1 MSTPPRAVSSSELYL
16 RLLRY
21 VAPYRHVFVVAI
33 LGAILVALTEV
44 ALPAIM
50 KPLLDGLFVERDAAA
65 IRWMPLIIIA
75 LFVVRGLA
83 EYAASYCMAW
93 VGNRLVMDLRARMF
107 ARLLELPTPY
117 YDDQASGNLISK
129 LTFDVTQVTAA
140 ATSVLV
146 AIFKDGVAIIG
157 LLSWMFWLNWQLTL
171 LSLLMTPL
179 IILIVRLVSIRL
191 RNTSRD
197 VQNAMG
203 EVTQVIQEAIEGH
216 KIVKLYGGQAY
227 EGGRF
232 EQQTNR
238 VRRFLMKQAAAA
250 AASVP
255 FVQLVAASALAAMI
269 FFATRDAS
277 ITVGSVVSF
286 LAAMLMLTAPLK
298 RVTSVNEPLQRGLAA
313 AESVFALLDQSG
325 ERDTGSLTIARAR
338 GELVFEHIG
347 LRYEG
352 AERQALDNINLHIKP
367 GETVALVGAS
377 GAGKST
383 VANLVPCFYRP
394 TSGRITL
401 DGHDLADI
409 KLASLRANIALVSQD
424 VVLFNDT
431 VAANIAYGAMNGATE
446 AQIQAAA
453 DAAHASEFIR
463 QMPQGYATIVGE
475 NGVKLSGGQR
485 QRLAIAR
492 ALLKNAPVLVLDEA
506 TSALDSESERHVQA
520 ALETLMQ
527 GRTTLV
533 IAHRLSTVENADR
546 IVVLDKG
553 SIVEIGTH
561 RELLAQGR
569 TYAKLYQ
576 IQFSGQVSAQ
586 MSTQV
591 SDAAA

>member
-1 MSTPPRAVSSSELYL
+1 MKSPSRSVSSRELYL

-21 VAPYRHVFVVAI
+21 VAPYRHVFLVAI
-33 LGAILVALTEV
+33 AGAILVALTEA

-50 KPLLDGLFVERDAAA
+50 KPLFDGVFVERDAMA

-83 EYAASYCMAW
+83 EYAATYCMAW
-93 VGNRLVMDLRARMF
+93 VSNRLVMDLRTLMF
-107 ARLLELPTPY
+107 ARLLELPTPM

-129 LTFDVTQVTAA
+129 LTFDVTQVTSA

-146 AIFKDGVAIIG
+146 AVFKDGVAIIG
-157 LLSWMFWLNWQLTL
+157 LLGWMFWLNWKLTL

-179 IILIVRLVSIRL
+179 IVFIVRVVSVRL
-191 RNTSRD
+191 RNSSRD
-197 VQNAMG
+197 VQNSMG

-227 EGGRF
+227 EAGRF
-232 EQQTNR
+232 EQETNR

-269 FFATRDAS
+269 FFATRDSA
-277 ITVGSVVSF
+277 ITVGSFVSF
-286 LAAMLMLTAPLK
+286 LTAMLMLTAPLK

-313 AESVFALLDQSG
+313 AESVFALLDQPG
-325 ERDTGSLTIARAR
+325 ETDTGSVTIERTQ
-338 GELVFEHIG
+338 GELLFNNVS
-347 LRYEG
+347 LRYDG
-352 AERQALDNINLHIKP
+352 AEQAALDSLNLHIQP

-394 TSGRITL
+394 TSGRIML
-401 DGHDLADI
+401 DGHDLAEL

-431 VAANIAYGAMNGATE
+431 VSANIAYGAMKGASE
-446 AQIQAAA
+446 VEIQAAA
-453 DAAHASEFIR
+453 DAAHATEFIR
-463 QMPQGYATIVGE
+463 QMPQGFATIVGE

-520 ALETLMQ
+520 ALEALMK

-553 SIVEIGTH
+553 RIVEEGSH
-561 RELLAQGR
+561 RELLARGG

-576 IQFSGQVSAQ
+576 IQFSGQSIPSGQA
-586 MSTQV
+586 SH
-591 SDAAA
+591 AAA

>member
-1 MSTPPRAVSSSELYL
+1 MTAPARTPSRISSTDLYL

-21 VAPYRHVFVVAI
+21 VAPYRRVFAVAI
-33 LGAILVALTEV
+33 VGAVLVALTEA
-44 ALPAIM
+44 ALPAVM
-50 KPLLDGLFVERDAAA
+50 KPLFDGVFVERDAAA
-65 IRWMPLIIIA
+65 IRWMPLVIIG
-75 LFVVRGLA
+75 LFLVRGLA
-83 EYAASYCMAW
+83 EYAATYCMAW
-93 VGNRLVMDLRARMF
+93 VGNRLVMDLRAQMF

-117 YDDQASGNLISK
+117 YDEQASGNLISK

-146 AIFKDGVAIIG
+146 AVFKDGVAIIG
-157 LLSWMFWLNWQLTL
+157 LLGWMFWLNWKLTL

-197 VQNAMG
+197 VQTAMG

-227 EGGRF
+227 EAGRF
-232 EQQTNR
+232 EKETNR

-250 AASVP
+250 ATSVP

-277 ITVGSVVSF
+277 ITVGSFVSF
-286 LAAMLMLTAPLK
+286 LTAMLMLTAPLK

-313 AESVFALLDQSG
+313 AESVFSLLDQPG
-325 ERDTGSLTIARAR
+325 ERDTGTVHIERAR
-338 GELVFEHIG
+338 GELLFENIY

-352 AERQALDNINLHIKP
+352 AEQPALGGVHLNIAP

-394 TSGRITL
+394 TSGRVLL
-401 DGHDLADI
+401 DGHDLANL

-424 VVLFNDT
+424 VVLFNDS
-431 VAANIAYGAMNGATE
+431 VAANIAYGAMNTATE
-446 AQIQAAA
+446 AAIKAAA
-453 DAAHASEFIR
+453 DAAHATEFIT
-463 QMPQGYATIVGE
+463 QMPQGFATIVGE

-520 ALETLMQ
+520 ALDALMK

-533 IAHRLSTVENADR
+533 IAHRLSTVENANR

-553 SIVEIGTH
+553 RIVEIGTH
-561 RELLAQGR
+561 RELLALDGF
-569 TYAKLYQ
+569 YAKLYQ
-576 IQFSGQVSAQ
+576 IQFSSQAGH
-586 MSTQV
+586 
-591 SDAAA
+591 AAA

>member
-1 MSTPPRAVSSSELYL
+1 MKSPSRSVSSRELYL

-21 VAPYRHVFVVAI
+21 VAPYRHVFMVAI
-33 LGAILVALTEV
+33 AGAILVALTEA

-50 KPLLDGLFVERDAAA
+50 KPLFDGVFVERDAMA

-83 EYAASYCMAW
+83 EYAATYCMAW
-93 VGNRLVMDLRARMF
+93 VSNRLVMDLRTLMF
-107 ARLLELPTPY
+107 ARLLELPTPM

-129 LTFDVTQVTAA
+129 LTFDVTQVTSA

-146 AIFKDGVAIIG
+146 AVFKDGVAIIG
-157 LLSWMFWLNWQLTL
+157 LLGWMFWLNWKLTL

-179 IILIVRLVSIRL
+179 IVFIVRVVSVRL
-191 RNTSRD
+191 RNSSRD
-197 VQNAMG
+197 VQNSMG

-227 EGGRF
+227 EAGRF
-232 EQQTNR
+232 EQETNR

-269 FFATRDAS
+269 FFATRDSA
-277 ITVGSVVSF
+277 ITVGSFVSF
-286 LAAMLMLTAPLK
+286 LTAMLMLTAPLK

-313 AESVFALLDQSG
+313 AESVFALLDQPG
-325 ERDTGSLTIARAR
+325 ETDTGSVTIERTQ
-338 GELVFEHIG
+338 GELLFNNVS
-347 LRYEG
+347 LRYDG
-352 AERQALDNINLHIKP
+352 AEQAALDSLNLHIQP

-394 TSGRITL
+394 TSGRIML
-401 DGHDLADI
+401 DGHDLAEL

-431 VAANIAYGAMNGATE
+431 VSANIAYGAMKGASE
-446 AQIQAAA
+446 VEIQAAA
-453 DAAHASEFIR
+453 DAAHATEFIR
-463 QMPQGYATIVGE
+463 QMPQGFATIVGE

-520 ALETLMQ
+520 ALEVLMQ
-527 GRTTLV
+527 GRSTLV
-533 IAHRLSTVENADR
+533 IAHRLSTVEKAHR
-546 IVVLDKG
+546 IVVLDQG
-553 SIVEIGTH
+553 RIAEVGTH
-561 RELLAQGR
+561 RELLDRGGIY
-569 TYAKLYQ
+569 TKLYR
-576 IQFSGQVSAQ
+576 IQFAQ
-586 MSTQV
+586 H
-591 SDAAA
+591 DKAH

>member
-1 MSTPPRAVSSSELYL
+1 VVKPTARAISSTELYL

-21 VAPYRHVFVVAI
+21 VAPYRHAFVAALV
-33 LGAILVALTEV
+33 GAILVALTEA
-44 ALPAIM
+44 ALPAII
-50 KPLLDGLFVERDAAA
+50 KPLFDGVFVERDAAA

-75 LFVVRGLA
+75 LFLVRGLA
-83 EYAASYCMAW
+83 EYAATYCMAW
-93 VGNRLVMDLRARMF
+93 VGNRLVMDLRKQMF

-129 LTFDVTQVTAA
+129 LTFDVTQVTSA

-157 LLSWMFWLNWQLTL
+157 LLGWMFWLNWKLTL

-179 IILIVRLVSIRL
+179 IVLIVRLVSIRL

-197 VQNAMG
+197 VQNSMG

-227 EGGRF
+227 EAGRF
-232 EQQTNR
+232 EQEANR

-250 AASVP
+250 ATSVP

-277 ITVGSVVSF
+277 ITVGSFVSF
-286 LAAMLMLTAPLK
+286 LTAMLMLTAPLK

-313 AESVFALLDQSG
+313 AESVFALLDQRG
-325 ERDTGSLTIARAR
+325 ESNQGTVRLGRAR
-338 GELVFEHIG
+338 GEIRLENVS

-352 AERQALDNINLHIKP
+352 AERPALDGIDLHIAP

-383 VANLVPCFYRP
+383 VANLVPSFYRP

-401 DGHDLADI
+401 DDHDLAEVE
-409 KLASLRANIALVSQD
+409 LASLRANIALVSQD

-431 VAANIAYGAMNGATE
+431 VAANIAYGGMNGASE
-446 AQIQAAA
+446 AQIEAAA
-453 DAAHASEFIR
+453 DAAHATEFIR
-463 QMPQGYATIVGE
+463 QMPQGFATLVGE

-520 ALETLMQ
+520 ALEALMK

-553 SIVEIGTH
+553 RIVEIGTH
-561 RELLAQGR
+561 RELLAAGR
-569 TYAKLYQ
+569 SYAKLYQ
-576 IQFSGQVSAQ
+576 IQFSGQVP
-586 MSTQV
+586 
-591 SDAAA
+591 DAAA

>member
-1 MSTPPRAVSSSELYL
+1 MVRAVNTPPRSSPRTISSTELYL

-21 VAPYRHVFVVAI
+21 VAPYRHVFAVAI
-33 LGAILVALTEV
+33 VGAMLVALTEA

-50 KPLLDGLFVERDAAA
+50 KPLFDGVFVERDAAA
-65 IRWMPLIIIA
+65 IRWMPLTIVG
-75 LFVVRGLA
+75 LFLLRGLA
-83 EYAASYCMAW
+83 EYAASYCLTW
-93 VGNRLVMDLRARMF
+93 VGNRLVMDLRMQMF
-107 ARLLELPTPY
+107 DRLLTLPTPV

-129 LTFDVTQVTAA
+129 LTFDVTQVTSA
-140 ATSVLV
+140 ATSVLT
-146 AIFKDGVAIIG
+146 AIFKDGIAIIG
-157 LLSWMFWLNWQLTL
+157 LLGWMFWLNWKLTL
-171 LSLLMTPL
+171 LSMLMMPV

-197 VQNAMG
+197 VQSAMG

-227 EGGRF
+227 EAGRF
-232 EQQTNR
+232 QQQTNH

-250 AASVP
+250 ATSVP

-269 FFATRDAS
+269 YFATRDAS
-277 ITVGSVVSF
+277 ITVGSFVSF
-286 LAAMLMLTAPLK
+286 LTAMMMLTAPLK

-313 AESVFALLDQSG
+313 AESVFALLDQQPEVDNG
-325 ERDTGSLTIARAR
+325 NVTIARAR
-338 GELVFEHIG
+338 GEIAFENVS
-347 LRYEG
+347 LQYEG
-352 AERQALDNINLHIKP
+352 AERPALDDINLKIAP
-367 GETVALVGAS
+367 GENVALVGAS
-377 GAGKST
+377 GAGKTT

-394 TSGRITL
+394 TSGRVTL
-401 DGHDLADI
+401 DGHDLADLE
-409 KLASLRANIALVSQD
+409 LASLRANIALVSQE

-431 VAANIAYGAMNGATE
+431 VSANIAYGAMNGASE

-463 QMPQGYATIVGE
+463 QMPQGFATIVGE

-520 ALETLMQ
+520 ALETLMK

-533 IAHRLSTVENADR
+533 IAHRLSTVEKADR

-553 SIVEIGTH
+553 RIVEIGTH
-561 RELLAQGR
+561 RELLALGR

-576 IQFSGQVSAQ
+576 IQFSAQ
-586 MSTQV
+586 LSV
-591 SDAAA
+591 